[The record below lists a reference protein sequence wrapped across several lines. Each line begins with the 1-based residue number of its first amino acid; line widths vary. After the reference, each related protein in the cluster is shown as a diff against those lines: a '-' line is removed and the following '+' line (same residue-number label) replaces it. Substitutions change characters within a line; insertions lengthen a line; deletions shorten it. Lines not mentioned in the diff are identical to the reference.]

1 MFNIDDCMAFII
13 TDGSKTFSEVF
24 QKSLKEY
31 NLTRSQWLALYFLL
45 KYPNLNQIKLANL
58 MSLKGPTV
66 VKLLQVLESERYVKR
81 VSSEDDK
88 REKDIILLAKG
99 QEKVEDLMPV
109 VEKFK
114 NDIVEGIDEEELETT
129 KKVLEKMVKNAKKMA
144 II

>member
-24 QKSLKEY
+24 QKTLKEY

-66 VKLLQVLESERYVKR
+66 VKLLQVLESERYIKR

-109 VEKFK
+109 IEKFK